1 MIRRFLLTTLLLL
14 LAGCSYIPISGG
26 ELEGNVVSVP
36 EDWSQLASIS
46 VIQLETNPADPYS
59 VKLWVVA
66 MNAFLYVHA
75 GDNHTQWIENI
86 EQNPDVR
93 VLIEK
98 SIYSLRAVQV
108 RDMAEFKRFSDVYEK
123 KYGMRPRNENI
134 AEVYVF
140 RLEHRQ

>member
-93 VLIEK
+93 VLIEE
-98 SIYSLRAVQV
+98 SIYPLRAMQV
-108 RDMAEFKRFSDVYEK
+108 HDTAEFKRFSDVYEK

-134 AEVYVF
+134 AEIYVF